1 MFGKNSFLKEIED
14 RPELQFFGSTTFEK
28 QFYEISNDFEVK
40 PAQIAF
46 GDLRLAFSF
55 SIQYNT

>member
-1 MFGKNSFLKEIED
+1 
-14 RPELQFFGSTTFEK
+14 
-28 QFYEISNDFEVK
+28 VK

-55 SIQYNT
+55 SIQYNTWFPPAILLFQPV